1 MDRKSLIFIST
12 FSAML
17 LIVNL
22 FFNRQNIAN
31 RQKTSATA
39 ERNVSHELQSPH
51 QSFSAASLQ
60 VPGGASVETETLKA
74 VQWLNSY
81 VGLAKVGSIPPKL
94 LQMGTA
100 EVTRQCY
107 LEDTGFF
114 LYQAADEE
122 GLAELRIG
130 DFASLKPQ
138 DLQGVSADG
147 RSVFKLNWD
156 GHSLQAP
163 DGHVP
168 QAPEGQALKASTDIS
183 ERALLVF
190 TDAPA
195 SLIGIYYPGQARWVS
210 LGEAFRKAH
219 VQLTGITELAPQR
232 AEPVYTLENESLQ
245 LVISGRGGGLKEI
258 NLPLQGKSHPNSP
271 IKAVEFDHQLAR
283 QSPSDIMYPLVSG
296 DSELLISGNDSA
308 PTLLTPHK
316 GGYYPLLRR
325 GSSASERELPAGLE
339 GYSIVSDR
347 PEIAA
352 LSYKLVSL
360 SKNRAVLQA
369 RSKSSRITKTFSLN
383 APHKAPYCFEV
394 SVKVEGDATGLWLT
408 SGVPEVELLSG
419 SAAPAVKYQLD
430 RGSSAQIVKMDLPAK
445 TCAVNSI
452 RPNWL
457 CNSNGFFGLIT
468 RPLFLDTAGFQIAQV
483 PGEVLPTRL
492 SLIDA
497 SWNRFPPSKFPG
509 YQTLTPLPSRPG
521 EYKFQVFAGPLAQR
535 VLSRVDAALGPQSGQ
550 PSPNFASCRSFH
562 GWFAFI
568 SQPFAQVLM
577 LLMRFFFILTRSWAV
592 SICLLTLALRLML
605 YPLNTWSLNSTKRM
619 REIAPL
625 MQRIQ
630 QTHKKDPQKAQKE
643 ILQLY
648 KDHKI
653 NPLSGCLPLLLQ
665 MPFLI
670 GMFDL
675 LKSSFEL
682 RGANF
687 IPGWIDDLSAPDVL
701 LTWGQPLPFF
711 GNELHVLPL
720 LVGIA
725 MYWQQRA
732 TSPLAAPSQES
743 PTEQQQQQKA
753 VANIMTVIFTAMFYH
768 FPSGLNL
775 YWLSSILL
783 GLAQQW
789 WIQKNTSQ
797 VEVLPAQK

>member
-1 MDRKSLIFIST
+1 
-12 FSAML
+12 ML

-22 FFNRQNIAN
+22 FFNHQNIAN
-31 RQKTSATA
+31 RQKSSATA
-39 ERNVSHELQSPH
+39 QLSASQEPKKNLQPLTG
-51 QSFSAASLQ
+51 ANLQ
-60 VPGGASVETETLKA
+60 VLGKADPETRKA
-74 VQWLNSY
+74 VKWLNTY
-81 VGLAKVGSIPPKL
+81 VGLAEMGSIPPKQ
-94 LQMGTA
+94 LQAGTA
-100 EVTRQCY
+100 EITRQCF
-107 LEDTGFF
+107 LENTGFF

-122 GLAELRIG
+122 GLAELSIG
-130 DFASLKPQ
+130 DFSSLKPQ
-138 DLQGVSADG
+138 DLQGISPDSS
-147 RSVFKLNWD
+147 RLFTLTWD
-156 GHSLQAP
+156 GHALNS
-163 DGHVP
+163 P
-168 QAPEGQALKASTDIS
+168 QEIAEK
-183 ERALLVF
+183 ALLVF
-190 TDAPA
+190 THSPA
-195 SLIGIYYPGQARWVS
+195 CLIGIYYPSQARSIS
-210 LGEAFRKAH
+210 LGQEFQKAH
-219 VQLTGITELAPQR
+219 VKLAGIQVLAPQK
-232 AEPVYTLENESLQ
+232 AEPVYTLENNSLQ

-258 NLPLQGKSHPNSP
+258 NLPLQGKNHPNSS

-283 QSPSDIMYPLVSG
+283 QSPLDIMYPLVRE
-296 DSELLISGNDSA
+296 DTELLTSIKEGA
-308 PTLLTPHK
+308 LTAQIPHK

-325 GSSASERELPAGLE
+325 GSAADRGEIPAGLL
-339 GYSIVSDR
+339 GCAIVSDR
-347 PEIAA
+347 PEIAG

-360 SKNRAVLQA
+360 TQTKAVLQA
-369 RSKSSRITKTFSLN
+369 RSQTSRITKTFSL
-383 APHKAPYCFEV
+383 ALPHQAPYCFEV
-394 SVKVEGDATGLWLT
+394 SVQVEGDASNLWLT

-419 SAAPAVKYQLD
+419 SAAPTVKYQID
-430 RGSSAQIVKMDLPAK
+430 RGNSAQIVKMDLPAK

-468 RPLFLDTAGFQIAQV
+468 RPMSLNTIGFQISQV
-483 PGEVLPTRL
+483 PGQTLPTRL
-492 SLIDA
+492 CLIDA
-497 SWNRFPPSKFPG
+497 SWRRFSPSKFPG
-509 YQTLTPLPSRPG
+509 YQTLTPLPSSPG
-521 EYKFQVFAGPLAQR
+521 EYKFQVFAGPLAQSALTQ
-535 VLSRVDAALGPQSGQ
+535 VDHALSSQSGQ
-550 PSPNFASCRSFH
+550 PNPNFASCRSFH

-577 LLMRFFFILTRSWAV
+577 LLMRLFYAVTRSWAI

-630 QTHKKDPQKAQKE
+630 QTHKKDPQRAQKE

-682 RGANF
+682 RGASF

-720 LVGIA
+720 LVGVA

-732 TSPLAAPSQES
+732 TSPLAAPTQEKQ
-743 PTEQQQQQKA
+743 TEQQEQQKA
-753 VANIMTVIFTAMFYH
+753 VANIMTVVFTAMFYH

-797 VEVLPAQK
+797 VEVLPAPK